1 MAIALDE
8 AVAASAET
16 DAMDF
21 KAAFEAAVPG
31 AWCGLVKDMV
41 AIGNSGGGAIVI
53 GVDRNGKAIG
63 VYTPIDARRL
73 GG

>member
-31 AWCGLVKDMV
+31 AWCELVKDMV

-53 GVDRNGKAIG
+53 GVDRN
-63 VYTPIDARRL
+63 
-73 GG
+73 

>member
-8 AVAASAET
+8 AAAASAET

-21 KAAFEAAVPG
+21 KAVFEAAVPG
-31 AWCGLVKDMV
+31 AWCELVKDTV

-53 GVDRNGKAIG
+53 GVDRN
-63 VYTPIDARRL
+63 
-73 GG
+73 

>member
-21 KAAFEAAVPG
+21 KAVFEAAVPG
-31 AWCGLVKDMV
+31 AWCELVKDTV

-53 GVDRNGKAIG
+53 GVDRN
-63 VYTPIDARRL
+63 
-73 GG
+73 

>member
-8 AVAASAET
+8 AAAASAET

-21 KAAFEAAVPG
+21 KAVFEAAVPG
-31 AWCGLVKDMV
+31 AWCELVKDMV

-53 GVDRNGKAIG
+53 GVDRN
-63 VYTPIDARRL
+63 
-73 GG
+73 